1 MSGTVVSYWRPYLP
15 EPSPAVVEP
24 GEPEPVPLAVLR
36 EARRLC
42 AAFRV
47 PPRQFRR
54 RTATGDRGAYYPA
67 TDIVAVDVDRAG
79 WDGMGGDDGYYAML
93 LHELVHATGHR
104 SRLGR
109 ATIGDFSRAGSDLEE
124 GTTLAAL
131 RIVLRE
137 IGFSG
142 EALEWHA
149 RKEHGLSVDRK
160 AAVRAAAWLLP

>member
-1 MSGTVVSYWRPYLP
+1 
-15 EPSPAVVEP
+15 
-24 GEPEPVPLAVLR
+24 
-36 EARRLC
+36 
-42 AAFRV
+42 
-47 PPRQFRR
+47 
-54 RTATGDRGAYYPA
+54 
-67 TDIVAVDVDRAG
+67 
-79 WDGMGGDDGYYAML
+79 MGGDDGYYATL
-93 LHELVHATGHR
+93 LHELLHATGHQ

-109 ATIGDFSRAGSDLEE
+109 ATSGDFSPAGSALEE
-124 GTTLAAL
+124 GTILAAQ